1 MRLTTLCIDGPGQCA
16 LPTRPSHGTWKKKQ
30 PMNNLK
36 GDKMEEI
43 KKWKPKNTLTK
54 EFTKEWESFKR
65 NINSFPFFSAMI
77 LFTSLFLAL
86 ILKIIEMI

>member
-1 MRLTTLCIDGPGQCA
+1 
-16 LPTRPSHGTWKKKQ
+16 
-30 PMNNLK
+30 MNNLK

-54 EFTKEWESFKR
+54 EFAKEWESFKC

-86 ILKIIEMI
+86 IVNIIEMF

>member
-1 MRLTTLCIDGPGQCA
+1 
-16 LPTRPSHGTWKKKQ
+16 
-30 PMNNLK
+30 
-36 GDKMEEI
+36 MEEI

-54 EFTKEWESFKR
+54 EFAKEWESFKR

-77 LFTSLFLAL
+77 FFTSLFLAL

>member
-1 MRLTTLCIDGPGQCA
+1 MEKTEKWNPKYTLI
-16 LPTRPSHGTWKKKQ
+16 
-30 PMNNLK
+30 
-36 GDKMEEI
+36 
-43 KKWKPKNTLTK
+43 
-54 EFTKEWESFKR
+54 KEWESFKR